1 MAGGYNPWY
10 ETPSFQPESK
20 DIKIQKC
27 KDKIQKCKDK
37 IQKWTERLNA
47 ITVPASPHD
56 HRTSTAGDY
65 F

>member
-10 ETPSFQPESK
+10 ETPSLQPESK

-27 KDKIQKCKDK
+27 KDKIK
-37 IQKWTERLNA
+37 KWTERLNA